1 MDLGIIPRGTTLAP
15 RNPGVLPWS
24 ELPKNQQIFAARL
37 QETFAGFLDHTDAQI
52 GRLTGFLEE
61 QGLLEDTLLMLC
73 SDNGA
78 SQEGGPNGV
87 MDEFSFFN
95 LISEDIDDIVENRLD
110 DIGGPHS
117 HPNIP

>member
-1 MDLGIIPRGTTLAP
+1 
-15 RNPGVLPWS
+15 
-24 ELPKNQQIFAARL
+24 
-37 QETFAGFLDHTDAQI
+37 
-52 GRLTGFLEE
+52 
-61 QGLLEDTLLMLC
+61 MLC